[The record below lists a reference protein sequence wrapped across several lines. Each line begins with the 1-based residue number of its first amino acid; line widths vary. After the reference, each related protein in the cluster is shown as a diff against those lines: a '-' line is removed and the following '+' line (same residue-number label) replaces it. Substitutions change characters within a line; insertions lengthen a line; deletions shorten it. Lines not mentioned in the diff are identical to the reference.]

1 MMLDMK
7 DIEVTNKS
15 KSDGQRHRNTKIM
28 LKCPNKTNINDGKE
42 EITTVDC
49 SIMAIL

>member
-28 LKCPNKTNINDGKE
+28 LKCPNKTNINYGKG